1 MKTKAYKLA
10 ADLGVPEQ
18 VLLDWL
24 KANGYPNARRG
35 DTIRAEVAQA
45 ARRALGRGGSATLP
59 PTRATGSV
67 RPVERN
73 SAALRPVQR
82 DSGVVRPPDRPTD
95 VSEPPRRNSRAS
107 EGFRVSFADLLEE
120 HLPGGMEALPAGAGP
135 AAAAAAAQRPQPRPS
150 MRPSTGL
157 SNEEVLKLRLT
168 RMEADR
174 DQAHRELD
182 ILRQRL
188 EADQLRLREALAALS
203 AADGDRHALGM
214 LRQEHERVLLERATQ
229 RQALQAAADERGTLE
244 QTCGELQQ
252 ELVDLR
258 DQLAG
263 ADAER
268 EVREA
273 TITELESAV
282 QREVAWRAR
291 ALELERVVQMG
302 NSLHGLLQGLGLEDV
317 RLQADVLR
325 ALLSDREGAL
335 GLIRAIRQVDAAAL
349 TKMIS
354 GRVTRTCAH
363 PLCDEIARLDDR
375 VRVRVDDAS
384 RCEICQDSPDRRWF
398 ARLVR
403 ECARAG
409 VRRLLVIGGSDA
421 TQRVLRELA
430 QGQPLDLR
438 LVADAEPAPAARVRG
453 RVEGCDVLV
462 LWSGTLVAPDL
473 SAPYEAAAEAEGR
486 PVVRVLGDRGTVA
499 GLARAVSIRLA
510 RNHILAAT

>member
-10 ADLGVPEQ
+10 ADLGVAEP

-24 KANGYPNARRG
+24 RTNGYPNARRG
-35 DTIRAEVAQA
+35 DTIRAEVAVA
-45 ARRALGRGGSATLP
+45 ARRALGRGGQTGAFDRIP
-59 PTRATGSV
+59 PPRPTGS
-67 RPVERN
+67 PVERL
-73 SAALRPVQR
+73 SGVVERP
-82 DSGVVRPPDRPTD
+82 SGVVRPPDRPTD
-95 VSEPPRRNSRAS
+95 VTEPPRRASRAS

-120 HLPGGMEALPAGAGP
+120 HLPAGLSEGL
-135 AAAAAAAQRPQPRPS
+135 AAAPTSSQATMAAQRPQPRPS
-150 MRPSTGL
+150 ARPSTGL
-157 SNEEVLKLRLT
+157 SGEDILKLRLQ

-174 DQAHRELD
+174 DQVHRELD

-188 EADQLRLREALAALS
+188 EAEQVRLREALAALA
-203 AADGDRHALGM
+203 AADADRHALVV

-244 QTCGELQQ
+244 QTCAELQQ
-252 ELVDLR
+252 ELRDVR

-273 TITELESAV
+273 TIADLESAV

-302 NSLHGLLQGLGLEDV
+302 NSLHGLLQGLGLDDV

-325 ALLSDREGAL
+325 ALLADREGAL

-354 GRVTRTCAH
+354 GRVARICAH

-375 VRVRVDDAS
+375 LRVRVDDAA
-384 RCEICQDSPDRRWF
+384 RCEVCQDSADRRWF

-409 VRRLLVIGGSDA
+409 VRRLLVIGGTDA
-421 TQRVLRELA
+421 TQRVLRELS

-462 LWSGTLVAPDL
+462 LWSATLVDEAQ
-473 SAPYEAAAEAEGR
+473 SAPYATAAEAEGR

-510 RNHILAAT
+510 RNHILAAH